1 MRVIFMNN
9 SFSKLLSIVIATV
22 IVLSTFTTAF
32 AVDNEEEVSTTE
44 STVTTTEPVTESSD
58 PTVTTPTDSTEP
70 TEPTKPTINYS
81 GVAGKNLR
89 YYFNRNNGTLHISGI
104 GTTMN
109 NYSKKNLPPWHSFAS
124 NVKAVYVNKAT
135 NLTNIG
141 SYMCADMIN
150 LQKIYYSKK
159 LKSIGKCAF
168 LNTKK
173 LTALTL
179 NRNIS
184 RINVDAFKGSKTPI
198 IKVMNPSL
206 SINFGGY
213 TIPKTT
219 KIQCY
224 GTNTPIYKYARVNG
238 NNVILMIS
246 SITLNTKKVV
256 CKKKTTTVKAKLSPS
271 IATNKKVK
279 WFTTNKNIATVDS
292 NGKVKAKKKGT
303 CYVYCKSTD
312 GSNKTSNK
320 MKIIVTSFQLYQY
333 IFTNNN
339 CYKERTAIDPK
350 GIVVHSTGENA
361 PYLRTYVPAWNVPNP
376 GGREVCVHAFLGK
389 NSKGKLEVWQVLPFE
404 MACWG
409 VGGGPKGLYNY
420 NPGYIQFEC
429 CEDSKYNRTYF
440 NQVYDE
446 ATDFCAYLCL
456 RYSLPYT
463 KVTSHAGACA
473 EGYGSAHG
481 DIDHWLKIYGKNMND
496 FRNTVKKKIYKID
509 KNPDLKSG
517 TKHKK
522 IKAKSD
528 MYVWSKD
535 IVDEYG
541 NSSKK
546 LQKISKGRE
555 VTFLRDNFNGW
566 SYVQISNKKGYVQN
580 NLTNLAYGSKYV
592 KKKVNYKGTY
602 LYTKPCGNKY
612 KVKFLSYNTRVQLV
626 STINKGKK
634 KGYSYVCYKNKY
646 YYVKTNTLY

>member
-1 MRVIFMNN
+1 
-9 SFSKLLSIVIATV
+9 
-22 IVLSTFTTAF
+22 
-32 AVDNEEEVSTTE
+32 
-44 STVTTTEPVTESSD
+44 
-58 PTVTTPTDSTEP
+58 
-70 TEPTKPTINYS
+70 
-81 GVAGKNLR
+81 
-89 YYFNRNNGTLHISGI
+89 
-104 GTTMN
+104 
-109 NYSKKNLPPWHSFAS
+109 
-124 NVKAVYVNKAT
+124 
-135 NLTNIG
+135 
-141 SYMCADMIN
+141 
-150 LQKIYYSKK
+150 
-159 LKSIGKCAF
+159 
-168 LNTKK
+168 
-173 LTALTL
+173 
-179 NRNIS
+179 
-184 RINVDAFKGSKTPI
+184 
-198 IKVMNPSL
+198 
-206 SINFGGY
+206 
-213 TIPKTT
+213 
-219 KIQCY
+219 
-224 GTNTPIYKYARVNG
+224 
-238 NNVILMIS
+238 
-246 SITLNTKKVV
+246 
-256 CKKKTTTVKAKLSPS
+256 
-271 IATNKKVK
+271 
-279 WFTTNKNIATVDS
+279 
-292 NGKVKAKKKGT
+292 
-303 CYVYCKSTD
+303 
-312 GSNKTSNK
+312 

-361 PYLRTYVPAWNVPNP
+361 PYLRTYVPAWNVPKP
-376 GGREVCVHAFLGK
+376 GGREVCVHTFLGK

-409 VGGGPKGLYNY
+409 VGGGPKGSYNY

-456 RYSLPYT
+456 RYGLPYT

-528 MYVWSKD
+528 LFVWSKD

-546 LQKISKGRE
+546 LQKISKGQE

-592 KKKVNYKGTY
+592 NKKVNYKGTY

-612 KVKFLSYNTRVQLV
+612 KVKFLSYNTRVKLV

-634 KGYSYVCYKNKY
+634 KGYSYVRYKNNY